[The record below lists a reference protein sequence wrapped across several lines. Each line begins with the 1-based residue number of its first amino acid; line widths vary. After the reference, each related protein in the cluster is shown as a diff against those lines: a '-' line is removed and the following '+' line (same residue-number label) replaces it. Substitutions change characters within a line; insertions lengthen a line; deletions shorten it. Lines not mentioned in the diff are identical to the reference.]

1 MLRVSRAAG
10 IALLIFAARLTVAAP
25 TPAPKEKAKETARY
39 GVYLQGSRIGG
50 MVTRL
55 FDVTFSGK
63 PAQRVE
69 ADMDVKIVALGS
81 NVEQKLNSAHV
92 LDKLGRPLSSRMDMT
107 SLGRQ
112 TIISVK
118 YEPTRVVCDVN
129 ASGQRSNKIVPI
141 PKGVTLVGDPQI
153 SGTTKDDGLKVGT
166 KATLYFFEPMTMT
179 IQKVQ
184 TEVLKSEKRPVGGK
198 QVQAY
203 LLKST
208 NSISGTSQT
217 WIDAKG
223 GLLEDNSNL
232 GLRLVRED
240 VDASPTAAYQPPK
253 DFALATSV
261 KTALK
266 LPNPRETR
274 SLRLKVSGIPDA
286 DVIVSDVRQRVSD
299 QGKDGEALSAV
310 YQVQFR
316 ELPQTS
322 LPLAAA
328 NAQGPGLGDATYLGI
343 NDPEIRRQGHALA
356 VGAPDRAAVAR
367 RARAWVK
374 GHMLKPTNVGTLRSA
389 GEIIKSR
396 DGVCRDY
403 ATLFAAVA
411 RAAGVPTRLCS
422 GIVYFQ
428 DSFFYHAWVECQLTE
443 GEDGWYP
450 FDSTLDTDFVDATH
464 VKFAQGDPTEMFAA
478 LRVIGQIKAEI
489 FDYK

>member
-1 MLRVSRAAG
+1 MLRMSRAAG
-10 IALLIFAARLTVAAP
+10 VALLIFAARLTVAAP
-25 TPAPKEKAKETARY
+25 APAPKGSAKETARY
-39 GVYLQGSRIGG
+39 GVYLQNARIGS

-55 FDVTFSGK
+55 FDITFSGK

-69 ADMDVKIVALGS
+69 ADMEVKITALGS
-81 NVEQKLNSAHV
+81 AVEQKLNSSHV
-92 LDKLGRPLSSRMDMT
+92 LDKTGHPLSSRMDMT

-112 TIISVK
+112 TVISVK

-129 ASGQRSNKIVPI
+129 AGGQKSNKIVPI
-141 PKGVTLVGDPQI
+141 PKGVTLVGDPQV
-153 SGTTKDDGLKVGT
+153 SGTGKEGDLKVGT

-179 IQKVQ
+179 IQKVT
-184 TEVLKSEKRPVGGK
+184 TEVLKSEKRTVGGK
-198 QVQAY
+198 AVQAY
-203 LLKST
+203 LLKSA
-208 NSISGTSQT
+208 NSITGTSQT
-217 WIDAKG
+217 WIDGKG
-223 GLLEDNSNL
+223 ALLEDTSTL

-240 VDASPTAAYQPPK
+240 VDAGPTAAYQPPK

-274 SLRLKVSGIPDA
+274 SLRLKVSGLPDA

-299 QGKDGEALSAV
+299 QEKAGEALSAV

-322 LPLAAA
+322 LPLAAP
-328 NAQGPGLGDATYLGI
+328 NAKGPGLGDAAYLGLD
-343 NDPEIRRQGHALA
+343 DPEIRRQGHALA
-356 VGAPDRAAVAR
+356 VGAPDRATVAR
-367 RARAWVK
+367 RVRAWVK
-374 GHMLKPTNVGTLRSA
+374 GHMQKPNNVGTLRSA
-389 GEIIKSR
+389 GEIMKSR

-450 FDSTLDTDFVDATH
+450 FDPTLDTDFVDATH

-489 FDYK
+489 LEYK